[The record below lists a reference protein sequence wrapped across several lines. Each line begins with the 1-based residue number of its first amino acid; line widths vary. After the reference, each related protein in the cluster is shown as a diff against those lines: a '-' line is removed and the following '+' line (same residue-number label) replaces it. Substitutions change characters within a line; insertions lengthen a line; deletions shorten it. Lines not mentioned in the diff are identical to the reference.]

1 VDDFAADRISLKMA
15 SRAPAF
21 SQAHPRIGETLW
33 LRVSREV
40 WDVVG
45 GRVDPVLAQV
55 EFGVEIGTLS
65 GTLEP

>member
-1 VDDFAADRISLKMA
+1 MGGDPVELLPSSKSVFLL
-15 SRAPAF
+15 
-21 SQAHPRIGETLW
+21 AHPRIGETLW

-40 WDVVG
+40 WGVVG

-55 EFGVEIGTLS
+55 DFGVEIGTLS